1 MVAGGAE
8 KRRPVASKYKGIVR
22 ELSHRISM
30 MKQGDQLPSELQ
42 LSGEFGVSPMTVRRA
57 LQVLID
63 AGRVVAV
70 RGKGTFVQRPGVVN
84 RMEMRSFTQ
93 AVKSAGM
100 EPSTQL
106 LWASTSPS
114 DKALAALLDIAPGA
128 MAYRIERL
136 RFADEQPIAL
146 EVVSLSA
153 DKYPGLLGMDLTRP
167 LHELLATHFNTYS
180 AEMETRIGAAI
191 PDPREAELLR
201 IDRSVPC
208 LRLHSRRHDL
218 TGRVELAA
226 VALYRGDLW
235 EVITN
240 QHF

>member
-1 MVAGGAE
+1 M
-8 KRRPVASKYKGIVR
+8 ASKYKGIVR
-22 ELSHRISM
+22 ELSRRIST
-30 MKQGDQLPSELQ
+30 MKQGDRLPSELQ
-42 LSGEFGVSPMTVRRA
+42 VSREFGVSPMTVRRA

-63 AGRVVAV
+63 AGRVTAV

-84 RMEMRSFTQ
+84 RMEMRSLTQ
-93 AVKSAGM
+93 AVRSAGM
-100 EPSTQL
+100 DSSIQL

-114 DKALAALLDIAPGA
+114 DRELAALLDIAPGV

-146 EVVSLSA
+146 EVVSLAA

-167 LHELLATHFNTYS
+167 LHELLASFNTYS
-180 AEMETRIGAAI
+180 AEMETRIGAAV
-191 PDPREAELLR
+191 PDAREAELLR
-201 IDRSVPC
+201 IDPSVPC
-208 LRLHSRRHDL
+208 LRLHSRRHDT
-218 TGRVELAA
+218 TGKVELAA

-235 EVITN
+235 EVVTN